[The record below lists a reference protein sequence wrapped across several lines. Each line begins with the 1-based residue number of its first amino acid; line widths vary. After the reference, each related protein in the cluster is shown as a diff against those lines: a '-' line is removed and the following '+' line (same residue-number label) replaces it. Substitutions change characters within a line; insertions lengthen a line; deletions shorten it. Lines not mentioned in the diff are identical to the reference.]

1 LANGDTYVNIQD
13 VTGGGGNDTFYGN
26 TAANNFDGGGGSHNR
41 VNYSGSTVSESVNL
55 FTGTGTGST
64 GSLANGDTYTN
75 IQDVTGGT
83 ADDVFTASAAAN
95 NFDGGTGSL
104 H

>member
-1 LANGDTYVNIQD
+1 
-13 VTGGGGNDTFYGN
+13 
-26 TAANNFDGGGGSHNR
+26 
-41 VNYSGSTVSESVNL
+41 TVSESVNL

-104 H
+104 HNRVSYTNSTADETVNLVTGLGSGGTGSLANGDTYTNIQDVTG